1 MLVIRLNNR
10 YFMLTTRQ
18 VLCDVLPYMASLIS
32 KKKGNKLYYYVE
44 SGRVDGKPRIV
55 QQTYLGTADRL
66 ADLLKER
73 TTPVPVSATTREFG
87 LPGALWLAARRS
99 GVWDVLKSMWPPEG
113 SGPSTAHYLLLALI
127 HRICQPGPK
136 TEVADWYRSTIL
148 QSLWGFSAERF
159 RSQDFWDAFDRI
171 QTEERGGPDEL
182 EQAQLQLLAVWK
194 EKQLVGRR
202 LLAYDTT
209 NFYTWTA
216 STNHRNSLAQRGHNK
231 QGRHNLRQVGLSYV
245 LDGENGISLCHHV
258 YAGNVADAEELPKA
272 LERIVKM
279 LDHNQIERS
288 SVTLVFDK
296 GTAALDNTLLL
307 KEVGVGWISALPW
320 NQAPAELRERDIEKL
335 PLCSSDQ
342 PGVHAVA
349 ERAIVH
355 GEEYLCVLKY
365 SASFASE
372 QLHSITTSLAKILQ
386 SLRRLSMDLA
396 KPGCRSKEEQI
407 RKKIQRWLLSSQF
420 LEDLIQWKLDSEDGR
435 WHLQFDFNHAAFQR
449 LLTHRLGRTV
459 LLTNRLDWTAEQVVA
474 GYSGQQQVEQVFRGL
489 KDGNWLGWGPM
500 YHWTDH
506 KIRIHAFY
514 CMLGISL
521 LKYIHKQSQAAWP
534 GLSMEQLLNELRQI
548 QQFVLLYPPQGE
560 KGPQRA
566 AVVRSKQTFPQ
577 QQLAKTLGLDELGKT
592 RI

>member
-1 MLVIRLNNR
+1 MYYPI
-10 YFMLTTRQ
+10 
-18 VLCDVLPYMASLIS
+18 MASLIS
-32 KKKGNKLYYYVE
+32 KKKGNKLYYYVVE
-44 SGRVDGKPRIV
+44 SARVEGKPRIV

-73 TTPVPVSATTREFG
+73 TAPVPLSATTREFG
-87 LPGALWLAARRS
+87 LPGALWLAAQRS
-99 GVWDVLKSMWPPEG
+99 GVWDVLKMMWPEPR
-113 SGPSTAHYLLLALI
+113 SGPSIAHYLLLAVI

-136 TEVADWYRSTIL
+136 TEVAAWYRSTIL
-148 QSLWGFSAERF
+148 YPLWSLSPERF
-159 RSQDFWDAFDRI
+159 RSQDFWDAFDEI
-171 QTEERGGPDEL
+171 QVEGDDGGADEL
-182 EQAQLQLLAVWK
+182 EEAQLRLLAVWK
-194 EKQLVGRR
+194 EKQLVSRR

-216 STNHRNSLAQRGHNK
+216 STNQRNRLAQRGHNK

-245 LDGENGISLCHHV
+245 LDGESGISLCHHV
-258 YAGNVADAEELPKA
+258 YAGNVADVEELPQA

-279 LDHNQIERS
+279 LNRNQIEPS
-288 SVTLVFDK
+288 TVTLVFDK

-307 KEVGVGWISALPW
+307 KKAGLGWISALPW
-320 NQAPAELRERDIEKL
+320 NQAPLELRERNIETL

-355 GEEYLCVLKY
+355 GDEYLCVLKY

-372 QLHSITTSLAKILQ
+372 QLHSITTSLTKVLQ
-386 SLRRLSMDLA
+386 ALRRLSIDLA
-396 KPGCRSKEEQI
+396 KPGRRPKETLI
-407 RKKIQRWLLSSQF
+407 RKKIQRWLSSSQF
-420 LEDLIQWKLDSEDGR
+420 LEDLISWNLHSDADR
-435 WHLQFDFNHAAFQR
+435 WHLQFDFNHAAFHK

-459 LLTNRLDWTAEQVVA
+459 LLTNRMDWTAEQVVN

-489 KDGNWLGWGPM
+489 KDGDWLGWGPM
-500 YHWTDH
+500 YHWTDS

-521 LKYIHKQSQAAWP
+521 LKYIHKQSQSAWP
-534 GLSMEQLLNELRQI
+534 GLTMKQMLDELRQI

-566 AVVRSKQTFPQ
+566 AVVRSKQTLPQ
-577 QQLAKTLGLDELGKT
+577 QQLAKILALDDLAT
-592 RI
+592 HQS